1 MGKFYKQEET
11 TENTRAVKW
20 DVIFEQNE
28 GKYLWNELYVHAY
41 SLSKN
46 YSRQEREHKSC
57 WFFSSHTYLLEEK
70 FPDFSITGFGY
81 EMCPEGSFFIY

>member
-28 GKYLWNELYVHAY
+28 GKYL
-41 SLSKN
+41 
-46 YSRQEREHKSC
+46 
-57 WFFSSHTYLLEEK
+57 
-70 FPDFSITGFGY
+70 
-81 EMCPEGSFFIY
+81 